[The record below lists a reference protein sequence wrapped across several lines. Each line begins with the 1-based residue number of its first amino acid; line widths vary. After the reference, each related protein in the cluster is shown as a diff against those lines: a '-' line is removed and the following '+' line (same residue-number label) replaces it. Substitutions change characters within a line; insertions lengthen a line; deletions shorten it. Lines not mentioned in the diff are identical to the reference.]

1 MALEW
6 ITLLYPAPAENVQ
19 VVLDGVEVGSMTWA
33 VNGSCQIAVD
43 GDSAT
48 VVKIAMQVAEK
59 LDCVFKPR

>member
-1 MALEW
+1 
-6 ITLLYPAPAENVQ
+6 
-19 VVLDGVEVGSMTWA
+19 
-33 VNGSCQIAVD
+33 VD